1 MASTYQPLESSLFF
15 HVSYLLI
22 RITLEIL
29 VKSCKD
35 SFFRSELSE
44 LFQELYTLVFNA
56 TVSLVTHF

>member
-22 RITLEIL
+22 RITPEIL
-29 VKSCKD
+29 VKSCMI